1 MKPVHLALSFAGH
14 LLALAALVL
23 LSSALRAPVQ
33 PPPPTI
39 RIAFGTLP
47 ELRSSSREAQA
58 ELPNDIETPPAE
70 ETPKEEATKA
80 KPEERPA
87 PKPEEKAPAAEK
99 TAPTPEAPKPKPTE
113 AVKPVTQPADASA
126 PALPAPDTE
135 TEESAEASSPA
146 VPGSDLPAAA
156 EPAAPAEGTGE
167 AEAAPRGASVLARG
181 DAGAGDAYLGL
192 VQSKIGRRWQPSAA
206 STGGRPLLET
216 VVAFRIGAR
225 GEVIEPTVFQGSGL
239 SVYDR
244 EALRAVM
251 ESNPLPP
258 PPARFRGQGLN
269 IQFTFTYR
277 R

>member
-1 MKPVHLALSFAGH
+1 MKPVHLLASFAGH
-14 LLALAALVL
+14 LLALASLVL
-23 LSSALRAPVQ
+23 LSAALRAPVA

-39 RIAFGTLP
+39 RIDFGSLP
-47 ELRSSSREAQA
+47 EMRPLPRQEKADEA
-58 ELPNDIETPPAE
+58 PAE
-70 ETPKEEATKA
+70 ELPPVIEETPEPEQPEP
-80 KPEERPA
+80 KPQERPA
-87 PKPEEKAPAAEK
+87 PKPEEKVPAAEK
-99 TAPTPEAPKPKPTE
+99 TAPEPEAPRPKPAE
-113 AVKPVTQPADASA
+113 AVKPVAKAENESA
-126 PALPAPDTE
+126 PAVPAPA
-135 TEESAEASSPA
+135 EEDAQASTTPA
-146 VPGSDLPAAA
+146 VPAPELPAAE
-156 EPAAPAEGTGE
+156 EPAAPAEGTG
-167 AEAAPRGASVLARG
+167 AGVAPRGASVQARG

-192 VQSKIGRRWQPSAA
+192 VQSKIGRRGQPSAA

-225 GEVIEPTVFQGSGL
+225 GEVLEPTVFQGSGL

-269 IQFTFTYR
+269 IQFSFTYR